1 VARKFYRIVHS
12 AVPTVDDFRTAAEEG
27 MPLTN
32 EAHRREW
39 AEGISVYDDL
49 EYTLERAR
57 KTRGRL
63 GAFVATVVIPG
74 TGGVEV
80 AKTMKNRQHY
90 TIYASAGEIL
100 ALVEGEA
107 IKAEDIDDN

>member
-1 VARKFYRIVHS
+1 
-12 AVPTVDDFRTAAEEG
+12 

-32 EAHRREW
+32 AAHRREW

-49 EYTLERAR
+49 AYALRRAQR
-57 KTRGRL
+57 TRGRL
-63 GAFVATVVIPG
+63 GGFVATVVIPG

-80 AKTMKNRQHY
+80 AKTMKNPRHY
-90 TIYASAGEIL
+90 TIYASASEIL

>member
-1 VARKFYRIVHS
+1 MARKFYRIVHS

-32 EAHRREW
+32 AAHRREW

-49 EYTLERAR
+49 AYALRRAQ

-63 GAFVATVVIPG
+63 GGFVATVVIPD

-90 TIYASAGEIL
+90 TTYASAGEIL

>member
-1 VARKFYRIVHS
+1 MARKFYRIVHN

-39 AEGISVYDDL
+39 AEGVSVYDDL
-49 EYTLERAR
+49 AYSLRRAQKNRAR
-57 KTRGRL
+57 L
-63 GAFVATVVIPG
+63 GGYVATVVIPD

-80 AKTMKNRQHY
+80 AKTMQNPRHY

-107 IKAEDIDDN
+107 IEAEDADGN

>member
-1 VARKFYRIVHS
+1 MARKFYRIVHS
-12 AVPTVDDFRTAAEEG
+12 AVPTVDDFRTAAEER

-39 AEGISVYDDL
+39 AEGVSAYDDL
-49 EYTLERAR
+49 AYTLRRAQKNR
-57 KTRGRL
+57 VRL
-63 GAFVATVVIPG
+63 GGFVVTLVIPH

-80 AKTMKNRQHY
+80 AKTMKNRRHY

-100 ALVEGEA
+100 ALVEGEV
-107 IKAEDIDDN
+107 IDAEDIDDS

>member
-1 VARKFYRIVHS
+1 MARKFYRIVHS
-12 AVPTVDDFRTAAEEG
+12 AVPTVDDFRPAAEEG

-32 EAHRREW
+32 ESHRRVW

-49 EYTLERAR
+49 AYALRRAQR
-57 KTRGRL
+57 TRGRL
-63 GAFVATVVIPG
+63 GGFVATVVIPD

-80 AKTMKNRQHY
+80 AKTMKNRRHY
-90 TIYASAGEIL
+90 TIYASASEIL

-107 IKAEDIDDN
+107 IEAEDADDN

>member
-1 VARKFYRIVHS
+1 VARKFYRIVRS

-39 AEGISVYDDL
+39 EAGISVYDDL
-49 EYTLERAR
+49 AYALRRAQR
-57 KTRGRL
+57 TRGRL
-63 GAFVATVVIPG
+63 GGFVATVVIPD
-74 TGGVEV
+74 TSGVEV
-80 AKTMKNRQHY
+80 AKTMQNPRHY

-100 ALVEGEA
+100 ALVEDEA
-107 IKAEDIDDN
+107 IKAEDADGN